1 MTLESLSEALNE
13 NASLDVFWLDHRLRL
28 NGTVIPRE
36 DPRYAPVDSWLRRF
50 EAGTGV
56 GVLDFSAT
64 VPVGARCVLDLG
76 RLGTLL
82 ACLQAEIVLNRPVWL
97 GNTRIESVTTVTF
110 PSNGAG
116 GAGRPTASSVVCS
129 NNRWGDHRSEDE
141 RWPAMVDAMNS
152 AAVAAIDDQRSW
164 FGACG
169 LGTMRLFV
177 RARYPLSE
185 WHRDRAREQRR
196 RAAEMLEDKPVR

>member
-1 MTLESLSEALNE
+1 MILESLSEALNE
-13 NASLDVFWLDHRLRL
+13 TASLDVFWLDHRLRL

-36 DPRYAPVDSWLRRF
+36 DPRCAPVDSWIRRF

-56 GVLDFSAT
+56 GVLDLTAT
-64 VPVGARCVLDLG
+64 VPVGARGVLDLG

-82 ACLQAEIVLNRPVWL
+82 ACLQAELVLNRPVWL

-116 GAGRPTASSVVCS
+116 GADRPTASSVVCS
-129 NNRWGDHRSEDE
+129 INRWGDHRSEDE

-185 WHRDRAREQRR
+185 RHRDRAREQRR
-196 RAAEMLEDKPVR
+196 RAAEMLENKPVR